1 MGQYRQACTTFRAA
15 EQTAPQE
22 LTARAPVRAL
32 ARNLAAL
39 APPGT
44 RRDAAHLADRIG
56 AYA

>member
-1 MGQYRQACTTFRAA
+1 MGKYGQACTALRAA

-44 RRDAAHLADRIG
+44 RRDAAQLADRIG
-56 AYA
+56 AYT